1 MPLGFIENKRAIS
14 KQLVNLDSRVRSRK
28 ETINEK
34 NKIIFLQERR
44 SIKEP

>member
-34 NKIIFLQERR
+34 NKIIFLKERR